1 MVSHIDVR
9 SRLGRYSRADNWIET
24 QRNEKVKFE
33 NSDPTVLIIGGGQNG
48 LMIAARLNALGI
60 PNLIVE
66 KNPSIGDNWA
76 NRYHNLVLHDPVFAD
91 HFPYL
96 PYREWSTALLM
107 ARIRNLPRYVSF
119 CLSSPTAPHWPIFSK
134 SC

>member
-1 MVSHIDVR
+1 M
-9 SRLGRYSRADNWIET
+9 LE
-24 QRNEKVKFE
+24 QRKEKIKFE

-66 KNPSIGDNWA
+66 KNPNIGDNWA

-96 PYREWSTALLM
+96 PYRRWNTDLIM
-107 ARIRNLPRYVSF
+107 
-119 CLSSPTAPHWPIFSK
+119 
-134 SC
+134 